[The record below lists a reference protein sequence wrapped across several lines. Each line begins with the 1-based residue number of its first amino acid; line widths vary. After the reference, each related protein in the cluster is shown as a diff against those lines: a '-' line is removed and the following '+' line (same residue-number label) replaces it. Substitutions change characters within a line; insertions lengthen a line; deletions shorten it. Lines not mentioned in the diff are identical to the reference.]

1 MTEKEQQY
9 ETKLLRFLVAQLYF
23 SLGMQVAREMYG
35 KGYFSLGV
43 AEKVAVDQ
51 MVHQSV
57 GANYEGLTP
66 DFVVFQTV
74 QKPVGFQNPS
84 AEKPRTSKSEA

>member
-1 MTEKEQQY
+1 MAEDTF
-9 ETKLLRFLVAQLYF
+9 ETKLLKLVVAELYF
-23 SLGMQVAREMYG
+23 SLGMQASREMYG

-57 GANYEGLTP
+57 TANFQALTP
-66 DFVVFQTV
+66 DFVMFQTA
-74 QKPVGFQNPS
+74 QKPVGFPNP
-84 AEKPRTSKSEA
+84 AATKTETSKPEAS